1 MKEMAT
7 CNDFM
12 EFAGAWM
19 EGEHLPGAEEHIRSC
34 ARCRTLIADLE
45 AIRAVGR
52 ALAAEE
58 VNPPPHVW
66 LRIRAGLEAEGL
78 IRNLGWFD
86 RLSGLFSE
94 FSRPALVGAYASLL
108 LVGALFLGFQTD
120 FQSNQEQW
128 LTGTQSAAASVD
140 TELQAVERG
149 SLEVMANH
157 EHDPAVSA
165 SLNQNLAIVD
175 NLISV
180 CEKNVQEDPGNEM
193 ARDYLYGAYQQK
205 ADLLA
210 TMGDRGVNTQ

>member
-1 MKEMAT
+1 MMAT
-7 CNDFM
+7 YGCNQFM

-19 EGEHLPGAEEHIRSC
+19 EGERLPGVEEHLRSC
-34 ARCRTLIADLE
+34 VRCRTLVADLE
-45 AIRAVGR
+45 AIRAAGH
-52 ALAAEE
+52 ALASEE
-58 VNPPPHVW
+58 IDLPPRVW
-66 LRIRAGLEAEGL
+66 LNIRAGLEAEGL
-78 IRNLGWFD
+78 IRSRNWLD
-86 RLSGLFSE
+86 RLPELFGE
-94 FSRPALVGAYASLL
+94 FSRPALAGAYASLL
-108 LVGALFLGFQTD
+108 LVAALLLGFQTD

-140 TELQAVERG
+140 TQLRTAEQASVAAI
-149 SLEVMANH
+149 ANH

-180 CEKNVQEDPGNEM
+180 CEKSMQEDPQNEM

-210 TMGDRGVNTQ
+210 TISDRGVNAQ

>member
-1 MKEMAT
+1 MAT

-34 ARCRTLIADLE
+34 ARCRRLIADLE
-45 AIRAVGR
+45 AIRAAGHS
-52 ALAAEE
+52 LAAEE
-58 VNPPPHVW
+58 VNPPPRLW
-66 LRIRAGLEAEGL
+66 LNIRAGLEAEGL
-78 IRNLGWFD
+78 IRQPGWFD
-86 RLSGLFSE
+86 RLSELFGE
-94 FSRPALVGAYASLL
+94 FSRPSLVGAYASLL
-108 LVGALFLGFQTD
+108 LVGALLLGFQTD

-140 TELQAVERG
+140 TKLLAVERG
-149 SLEVMANH
+149 SLAAMANH

-180 CEKNVQEDPGNEM
+180 CEKSMQEDPGDEM

-210 TMGDRGVNTQ
+210 TMSDRGVNIQ

>member
-1 MKEMAT
+1 MAT

-34 ARCRTLIADLE
+34 ARCRRLIADLE
-45 AIRAVGR
+45 AIRAAGHS
-52 ALAAEE
+52 LAAEE
-58 VNPPPHVW
+58 VNPPPRLW
-66 LRIRAGLEAEGL
+66 LNIRAGLEAEGL
-78 IRNLGWFD
+78 IRQPGWFD
-86 RLSGLFSE
+86 RLSELFGE
-94 FSRPALVGAYASLL
+94 FSRPSLVGAYASLL
-108 LVGALFLGFQTD
+108 LVGALLLGFQTD

-128 LTGTQSAAASVD
+128 LTGTQSAAASVN
-140 TELQAVERG
+140 TKLLAVERG
-149 SLEVMANH
+149 SLAAMANH

-180 CEKNVQEDPGNEM
+180 CEKSMQEDPGDEM

-210 TMGDRGVNTQ
+210 TMSDRGVNIQ

>member
-1 MKEMAT
+1 MAT

-19 EGEHLPGAEEHIRSC
+19 EGERLPGAEEHIRSC

-45 AIRAVGR
+45 AIQAAGRVLAV
-52 ALAAEE
+52 EE
-58 VNPPPHVW
+58 VNPPPRLW
-66 LRIRAGLEAEGL
+66 LNIRAGLEAEGL
-78 IRNLGWFD
+78 IHNPGWFD
-86 RLSGLFSE
+86 RLSRLLTE
-94 FSRPALVGAYASLL
+94 FSRPALAGAYASLL
-108 LVGALFLGFQTD
+108 LVGALLLGFQTD

-128 LTGTQSAAASVD
+128 LTGTQSAAASVN
-140 TELQAVERG
+140 TQLQTVERG
-149 SLEVMANH
+149 SLEAIADH
-157 EHDPAVSA
+157 EHDPAVRA

-180 CEKNVQEDPGNEM
+180 CEKNMQEDPGNEM

-210 TMGDRGVNTQ
+210 TMSDRGVNAQ